1 VEVITIVPATTA
13 GAMAA
18 ATITTIT
25 MTIATMA
32 GGPEGTAINCRLAI
46 VALSNEAEDV
56 FVPSFACRRR
66 RGDHGGAD
74 SA

>member
-1 VEVITIVPATTA
+1 VEVITIVPGTTA
-13 GAMAA
+13 AAMAA
-18 ATITTIT
+18 ATIT

-32 GGPEGTAINCRLAI
+32 GGPEGTAINSRLAM
-46 VALSNEAEDV
+46 VALSNEAPGV
-56 FVPSFACRRR
+56 FVPSFACLRR